1 MDAVILNQEM
11 CTILQGGKTDMPVVR
26 TSSKGQIVIPKEIR
40 QQLGIT
46 PGRRLLLRV
55 VDQHAEIVP
64 LPEDP
69 VGALRGILRSDR
81 SLAAELL
88 EERKKDDAI
97 DEMRRF

>member
-1 MDAVILNQEM
+1 
-11 CTILQGGKTDMPVVR
+11 MPIVK

-40 QQLGIT
+40 EKLGIN
-46 PGRRLLLRV
+46 PGRKLLLRV

-64 LPEDP
+64 LPEEP
-69 VGALRGILRSDR
+69 VKALRGTLKSDT

-97 DEMRRF
+97 DEMRRV